1 MDIDRDLDAG
11 LLQQFSCLGTT
22 DRDVLISQL
31 QKLLGDQLN
40 PAGCAFFLDMNNWN
54 LQAAVCAYFDFDSPK
69 DNLPKMAFVRDV
81 TIGEGEAVPPNM
93 KFIKTWKIQN
103 PSDERWPPGC
113 CLRFTAGDQLGH
125 VDRVIVDALEPLE
138 MTDVS
143 VEMISPQS
151 AGIYQGQWR
160 MSTATGQFFGEVIWV
175 IVTVA
180 EGGLLSLTQQMDA
193 FHQLGS
199 PPRTTLT
206 STNPFASSNCKFEAP
221 ATMETSVDS
230 QNMSHI
236 STLMGENSYSHENSI
251 SLSPVTQNHQD
262 CQQQFLISPNVT
274 HNFVNNDSSNEEM
287 IP

>member
-1 MDIDRDLDAG
+1 MDIDRDIDAG

-31 QKLLGDQLN
+31 QKLLGNQLN

-69 DNLPKMAFVRDV
+69 CTIPKMSFVRDV

-93 KFIKTWKIQN
+93 KFVKTWKIQN
-103 PSDERWPPGC
+103 PGDESWPVGC
-113 CLRFTAGDQLGH
+113 SLRFTAGDRLGH
-125 VDRVIVDALEPLE
+125 VDNVYVEALGPHQT
-138 MTDVS
+138 TDVS
-143 VEMISPQS
+143 VEMVSPQEP
-151 AGIYQGQWR
+151 GMYQGQWR
-160 MSTATGQFFGEVIWV
+160 MTTKIGEFFGEVIWV

-199 PPRTTLT
+199 PPRTSHLPVNPFVSSNTKYGGTLT
-206 STNPFASSNCKFEAP
+206 NFQSQEFQSHNAS
-221 ATMETSVDS
+221 D
-230 QNMSHI
+230 I
-236 STLMGENSYSHENSI
+236 SPMVEENSYQENCITS
-251 SLSPVTQNHQD
+251 SPETQNHQD
-262 CQQQFLISPNVT
+262 SQQQFLISPNVT
-274 HNFVNNDSSNEEM
+274 QNFKSESSNEEM